1 MIGDKINPASE
12 LQQRS
17 EITVGTGG
25 YIWSQRLQL
34 LSFLLYLIAYLLESR
49 NEVVIIGFL
58 GIVDDGHLLLIHRGT
73 DFLCTTLILLC
84 SLISVS
90 NISCA

>member
-25 YIWSQRLQL
+25 YICSQRLQL
-34 LSFLLYLIAYLLESR
+34 VSFLLYLIAYLLESR

-58 GIVDDGHLLLIHRGT
+58 
-73 DFLCTTLILLC
+73 
-84 SLISVS
+84 
-90 NISCA
+90 